1 MSLRGIVFDFDGVI
15 ANSEPLHFLGFRD
28 VLREESADLTEQD
41 YYTRYLGFDDAGAFA
56 AMASD
61 QRLAWP
67 SGKVGELV
75 ARKAARM
82 EELERGV
89 SVLFPGA
96 REAIE
101 RLAAE
106 CPLAI
111 ASGALRQE
119 IVRVLEREGLA
130 RHFRTIVAAED
141 TPASKPAPD
150 PYLRAVERLSNIV
163 GVSLTPSECVA
174 IEDSHWGLESA
185 AAAGLRTVAV
195 AHTYSA
201 KELVQAELVVANLDL
216 LTWDLLGRAL
226 N

>member
-1 MSLRGIVFDFDGVI
+1 MIRAIVFDFDGVI

-28 VLREESADLTEQD
+28 VLREENTELTENA

-56 AMASD
+56 AIESD
-61 QRLAWP
+61 QGLAWP
-67 SGKVGELV
+67 PGKVADLV

-119 IVRVLEREGLA
+119 IVRVLDRENLA
-130 RHFRTIVAAED
+130 GHFQTIVAAGD

-150 PYLRAVERLSNIV
+150 PYLRAVERLSSHV
-163 GVSLTPSECVA
+163 GVSLTPAQCVA

-195 AHTYSA
+195 AHTYA
-201 KELVQAELVVANLDL
+201 AENLGQADLVVANLDV
-216 LTWDLLGRAL
+216 LTWELLGRAL